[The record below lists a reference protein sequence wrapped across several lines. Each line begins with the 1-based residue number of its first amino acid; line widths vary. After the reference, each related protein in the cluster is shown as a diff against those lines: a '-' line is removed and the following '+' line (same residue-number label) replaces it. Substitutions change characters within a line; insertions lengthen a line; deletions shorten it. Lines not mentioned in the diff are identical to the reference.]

1 MAPRLNRVIRPARL
15 TRPLGIAIVSATAL
29 ALFTGDLSPWQATA
43 QEATVQEAA
52 GQEATGQDVT
62 MQEDGTPDVQARQTA
77 QVAPPAPAVPRNVS
91 DAPLAGG
98 EPRMQNPPEGA
109 QGEAVAPAA
118 QTVSIPAGA
127 AATAPGTGTAVDNG
141 AFVVHVD
148 HAKVVRLPERTQTVI
163 VGNPIIA
170 DVTVQ
175 RNGILVVTGKSF
187 GSTNMIALDGSGALL
202 AESMISVQA
211 PQDSVVTVQRGLN
224 RESYSCT
231 PTCQPSLQ
239 LGDNPGFF
247 DGVGAQAT
255 QRNELAT
262 RR

>member
-1 MAPRLNRVIRPARL
+1 MAHRCNRAIRNARQARL
-15 TRPLGIAIVSATAL
+15 PGLVVVTATAMVL
-29 ALFTGDLSPWQATA
+29 AMSDRLPWQATA
-43 QEATVQEAA
+43 QEAIVPPPTGDAMPVRSPVSQVATGAAESGAA
-52 GQEATGQDVT
+52 GRLSRSA
-62 MQEDGTPDVQARQTA
+62 
-77 QVAPPAPAVPRNVS
+77 PRNVES
-91 DAPLAGG
+91 APFILARAEDDTVTGNTV
-98 EPRMQNPPEGA
+98 PA
-109 QGEAVAPAA
+109 EAAPAPQA
-118 QTVSIPAGA
+118 LTIPAGA
-127 AATAPGTGTAVDNG
+127 AATAPGSGIAVDNG

-163 VGNPIIA
+163 VGNPMIA

-187 GSTNMIALDGSGALL
+187 GTTNMIALDGAGGLL

-211 PQDSVVTVQRGLN
+211 PRDSVVTVQRGLS
-224 RESYSCT
+224 RESYACT

>member
-1 MAPRLNRVIRPARL
+1 MTPRFKRVTRPARL
-15 TRPLGIAIVSATAL
+15 TRPLGIAVVSAAAL
-29 ALFTGDLSPWQATA
+29 GLFMIDQPPWQATA
-43 QEATVQEAA
+43 TAQEAEQGAGDTVMPSS
-52 GQEATGQDVT
+52 GQA
-62 MQEDGTPDVQARQTA
+62 
-77 QVAPPAPAVPRNVS
+77 APASAPRNVS
-91 DAPLAGG
+91 EAPYASGDERSQDMAKQAQADDDAQSTRTLA
-98 EPRMQNPPEGA
+98 
-109 QGEAVAPAA
+109 
-118 QTVSIPAGA
+118 IPAGA
-127 AATAPGTGTAVDNG
+127 SATAPGEGTTVDNG
-141 AFVVHVD
+141 TFIVNVD

-211 PQDSVVTVQRGLN
+211 ARDSVVTVQRGLN

-239 LGDNPGFF
+239 LGDNPGYF

>member
-15 TRPLGIAIVSATAL
+15 TRPLGIAIVSAAAL
-29 ALFTGDLSPWQATA
+29 ALFTADRSPWQATA
-43 QEATVQEAA
+43 QEAAVQDATAQEAA
-52 GQEATGQDVT
+52 MQ
-62 MQEDGTPDVQARQTA
+62 MQEGGAPDMRVAQA
-77 QVAPPAPAVPRNVS
+77 APPAPAAPRNVR

-98 EPRMQNPPEGA
+98 DSRMQNPPEGSQA
-109 QGEAVAPAA
+109 EAVAPAA
-118 QTVSIPAGA
+118 QTISIPAGA
-127 AATAPGTGTAVDNG
+127 AATAPGSGATVENG

>member
-1 MAPRLNRVIRPARL
+1 MAPRLNRAIRPARL
-15 TRPLGIAIVSATAL
+15 ARPLGIAI
-29 ALFTGDLSPWQATA
+29 LSVGVFAFVTIDGAPWQATA
-43 QEATVQEAA
+43 QEAAA
-52 GQEATGQDVT
+52 EQAVTHEVTGT
-62 MQEDGTPDVQARQTA
+62 GSRIAQALPSA
-77 QVAPPAPAVPRNVS
+77 SVAPRNVS
-91 DAPLAGG
+91 SQPLAGG
-98 EPRMQNPPEGA
+98 DASSQTQSEQRA
-109 QGEAVAPAA
+109 VEAVAPAA
-118 QTVSIPAGA
+118 RTVSIPAGA
-127 AATAPGTGTAVDNG
+127 AATAPGSDAASGNE

-187 GSTNMIALDGSGALL
+187 GSTNMIALDGSGGLL

-231 PTCQPSLQ
+231 PTCQPALQ

>member
-1 MAPRLNRVIRPARL
+1 MAPRLNRVTRNARM
-15 TRPLGIAIVSATAL
+15 TRPLGIALVAATAL
-29 ALFTGDLSPWQATA
+29 ALFTVDRSPWQATA
-43 QEATVQEAA
+43 QESAGPDASG
-52 GQEATGQDVT
+52 GQEVHESVSQVEPGANVSA
-62 MQEDGTPDVQARQTA
+62 PDVDTTQATTA
-77 QVAPPAPAVPRNVS
+77 APAPAAPRNVS
-91 DAPLAGG
+91 EAPLTGVGAAG
-98 EPRMQNPPEGA
+98 NGA
-109 QGEAVAPAA
+109 EVAAPAA
-118 QTVSIPAGA
+118 QTIAIPEGA
-127 AATAPGTGTAVDNG
+127 AATAPGSGVAVDNG

-187 GSTNMIALDGSGALL
+187 GSTNMIALDSSGALL

-211 PQDSVVTVQRGLN
+211 PRDSVVTVQRGLN

>member
-15 TRPLGIAIVSATAL
+15 TRPLGIAIVSAAAL
-29 ALFTGDLSPWQATA
+29 ALFTADRSPWQATA
-43 QEATVQEAA
+43 QEAAVQEAA
-52 GQEATGQDVT
+52 VQEATVQ
-62 MQEDGTPDVQARQTA
+62 MQEGGTPDMRVAQA
-77 QVAPPAPAVPRNVS
+77 APPAPAAPRNVS

-98 EPRMQNPPEGA
+98 DSRMQNPPEGSQA
-109 QGEAVAPAA
+109 EAVAPAA
-118 QTVSIPAGA
+118 QTISIPAGA
-127 AATAPGTGTAVDNG
+127 AATAPGSGATVENG

>member
-1 MAPRLNRVIRPARL
+1 MIYQP
-15 TRPLGIAIVSATAL
+15 
-29 ALFTGDLSPWQATA
+29 PWQATA
-43 QEATVQEAA
+43 QEAETSPAETTGAPAQSSAA
-52 GQEATGQDVT
+52 
-62 MQEDGTPDVQARQTA
+62 QASGDSDRQSSE
-77 QVAPPAPAVPRNVS
+77 QVAQASGPRNVS
-91 DAPLAGG
+91 DAPYASG
-98 EPRMQNPPEGA
+98 EPRPNAAAEQVQAE
-109 QGEAVAPAA
+109 ELAPAA
-118 QTVSIPAGA
+118 QTLTIPSGA
-127 AATAPGTGTAVDNG
+127 AATAPGAGVAVENG

-187 GSTNMIALDGSGALL
+187 GSTNMIALDGAGALL

>member
-1 MAPRLNRVIRPARL
+1 MAPRLKRVLRPARL
-15 TRPLGIAIVSATAL
+15 TRPLGLAIVSATAL
-29 ALFTGDLSPWQATA
+29 ALFTIDYAPWQATA
-43 QEATVQEAA
+43 QESPAQDEA
-52 GQEATGQDVT
+52 
-62 MQEDGTPDVQARQTA
+62 MRDVQMTQAT
-77 QVAPPAPAVPRNVS
+77 PPAPSAPRNVS

-98 EPRMQNPPEGA
+98 EARAQTAAGGQGPEAG
-109 QGEAVAPAA
+109 APAA
-118 QTVSIPAGA
+118 QTIAIPAGA
-127 AATAPGTGTAVDNG
+127 VATAPGSGAAVDNG

-187 GSTNMIALDGSGALL
+187 GSTNMIALDGSGTLL

-211 PQDSVVTVQRGLN
+211 PRDSVVTVQRGLN

-247 DGVGAQAT
+247 DGVGNQAT